1 MEMQKNIPALRFP
14 EFEGEWDKRKL
25 GDIYS
30 EIVVGFVGTVSDSY
44 CDKDNGI
51 PFIRTLNVKDGFFS
65 LDNIEY
71 VTTKFHNANNKSKIY
86 NDDILIAR
94 VGANMGQVCNVV
106 GLNTEANSANVIIM
120 KKMNT
125 NSSSFYSLYL
135 NSPYGQRQINSR
147 GAGGAQEVLN
157 ISVTKTILS
166 PQPNLPEQTKIAT
179 FLNSINERLTQL
191 KQKKTLLEQ
200 YKKGVMQKIF
210 MQDIRFN
217 SNNENDYPEWEV
229 KSLGSL
235 AKRMTCK
242 NKEYNTN
249 VLTISA
255 QQGLVSQ
262 LEFFNKSVSAKDVSG
277 YYLLKKDDFAYNK
290 SYSNGYPMGAIK
302 RLKYYEKGVVSTLY
316 ICFTFNDSVN
326 LSFMEQ
332 YFESGIHNQEIEKVA
347 QEGARNHG
355 LLNIGLSDFFS
366 TEIVLPCLDE
376 QTTIANFL
384 LAIDEKINCC
394 TEQISKTDQ
403 YKKGLLQQMFV

>member
-1 MEMQKNIPALRFP
+1 MRFP
-14 EFEGEWDKRKL
+14 EYSGEWEIKKL
-25 GDIYS
+25 DELFKISAGGDIPS
-30 EIVVGFVGTVSDSY
+30 E
-44 CDKDNGI
+44 
-51 PFIRTLNVKDGFFS
+51 NVKPEKDEIFKYPIYANAEKNKGFYGYS
-65 LDNIEY
+65 D
-71 VTTKFHNANNKSKIY
+71 IY
-86 NDDILIAR
+86 R
-94 VGANMGQVCNVV
+94 V
-106 GLNTEANSANVIIM
+106 EENVITVAGRGVNIGIAHARNH
-120 KKMNT
+120 K
-125 NSSSFYSLYL
+125 FYPIVRLLVLRPIKSENIYFFE
-135 NSPYGQRQINSR
+135 YQINRLNLFKEST
-147 GAGGAQEVLN
+147 GVPQLTAPQVSGYEVFY
-157 ISVTKTILS
+157 
-166 PQPNLPEQTKIAT
+166 PQLPEQTKIAT
-179 FLNSINERLTQL
+179 FLTAVDERLNQL

-235 AKRMTCK
+235 AERMTCK
-242 NKEYNTN
+242 NKECNTN

-366 TEIVLPCLDE
+366 TEIVLPCLAE
-376 QTTIANFL
+376 QTQIANFL